1 MGLAEDFAKFLS
13 GSNRII
19 KDTLVEA
26 KEKIANMTPEEKA
39 ELKKKLD
46 KENKFLEEGMDAQ
59 KISTAIGK
67 LGSGKNK
74 NPKKEGQGLKE
85 GKGTDFGMLSVEA
98 GIDNNPK
105 PTQADRIAG
114 ATKNEKKKAKG
125 GVRTAIAKI
134 KKAKDGARTGVR
146 GTGAAKRGF
155 RKAKLSQEV
164 T

>member
-1 MGLAEDFAKFLS
+1 M
-13 GSNRII
+13 
-19 KDTLVEA
+19 
-26 KEKIANMTPEEKA
+26 ANMTDEEVLRKA
-39 ELKKKLD
+39 KKIFGKQAEQMDIKKLR
-46 KENKFLEEGMDAQ
+46 KGLEEMSTAEETKFLEEGLDAQ
-59 KISTAIGK
+59 KISTAIGE

-74 NPKKEGQGLKE
+74 NPKKEGKGLKE
-85 GKGTDFGMLSVEA
+85 GDSTDFGMLSVEA

-114 ATKNEKKKAKG
+114 ATKGEKKKAKG

-155 RKAKLSQEV
+155 RKARLS
-164 T
+164 

>member
-1 MGLAEDFAKFLS
+1 MGLAEDYAKYL
-13 GSNRII
+13 GDSNRLL
-19 KDTLVEA
+19 KNPLKEA
-26 KEKIANMTPEEKA
+26 KKVLEGASEEKIEKIKKMIEQDQNMEKGIDNVKTS
-39 ELKKKLD
+39 L
-46 KENKFLEEGMDAQ
+46 
-59 KISTAIGK
+59 AIGK

-74 NPKKEGQGLKE
+74 NPKKEGVGLKE
-85 GKGTDFGMLSVEA
+85 GDSTDFGMLSVKA

-114 ATKNEKKKAKG
+114 ATKGDKKVAKG

-155 RKAKLSQEV
+155 RKARLS
-164 T
+164 

>member
-1 MGLAEDFAKFLS
+1 MGLAEDFAKFLD
-13 GSNRII
+13 GSNRVF

-26 KEKIANMTPEEKA
+26 KEKIAEMSDEEK
-39 ELKKKLD
+39 EKLRKKLD
-46 KENKFLEEGMDAQ
+46 KETKFLEEGMDAQ

-74 NPKKEGQGLKE
+74 NPKKEGKGLKE
-85 GKGTDFGMLSVEA
+85 GDSTDFGMLSVEA

-155 RKAKLSQEV
+155 RKARLS
-164 T
+164 

>member
-1 MGLAEDFAKFLS
+1 MGLAEDYAKYL
-13 GSNRII
+13 GESNRLL
-19 KDTLVEA
+19 KNPLKEA
-26 KEKIANMTPEEKA
+26 KKVLEGASEEKIEKIKKMIEQDQENMEK
-39 ELKKKLD
+39 
-46 KENKFLEEGMDAQ
+46 
-59 KISTAIGK
+59 GK

-155 RKAKLSQEV
+155 RKARLS
-164 T
+164 

>member
-1 MGLAEDFAKFLS
+1 MGLAEEYAKYL
-13 GSNRII
+13 GESNRLL
-19 KDTLVEA
+19 KNPLKEA
-26 KEKIANMTPEEKA
+26 KKVLEGADEEKIEKI
-39 ELKKKLD
+39 KKMIEQDQD
-46 KENKFLEEGMDAQ
+46 KNQ
-59 KISTAIGK
+59 
-67 LGSGKNK
+67 
-74 NPKKEGQGLKE
+74 KKEGVGLKE
-85 GKGTDFGMLSVEA
+85 GDSTDFGMLSVEA

-155 RKAKLSQEV
+155 RKAKLS
-164 T
+164 

>member
-1 MGLAEDFAKFLS
+1 MEGVRSLKNLAAQ
-13 GSNRII
+13 I
-19 KDTLVEA
+19 KSINKDLESKDISDA
-26 KEKIANMTPEEKA
+26 EKKDLEQ
-39 ELKKKLD
+39 KKKD
-46 KENKFLEEGMDAQ
+46 IMKEQG
-59 KISTAIGK
+59 IIGK
-67 LGSGKNK
+67 TLDM
-74 NPKKEGQGLKE
+74 KEGDS
-85 GKGTDFGMLSVEA
+85 TDFGMLSVEA

-155 RKAKLSQEV
+155 RKAKLS
-164 T
+164 

>member
-1 MGLAEDFAKFLS
+1 MGLAEDYAKYL
-13 GSNRII
+13 GESNRLL
-19 KDTLVEA
+19 KNPLKEA
-26 KEKIANMTPEEKA
+26 KKVLEGASEEKIEKIKKMIEEDANMEKGIDNVKTS
-39 ELKKKLD
+39 L
-46 KENKFLEEGMDAQ
+46 
-59 KISTAIGK
+59 AIGK

-74 NPKKEGQGLKE
+74 NPKKTGEGLKE

-114 ATKNEKKKAKG
+114 ATKGEKKKAKG

-134 KKAKDGARTGVR
+134 KKAKDGSRTGVR

-155 RKAKLSQEV
+155 RKAKLS
-164 T
+164 

>member
-1 MGLAEDFAKFLS
+1 MGLAEEYAKYL
-13 GSNRII
+13 GESNRLL
-19 KDTLVEA
+19 KNPLKEA
-26 KEKIANMTPEEKA
+26 KKVLEGASEEKIEKIKKMIEEDANMEKGI
-39 ELKKKLD
+39 
-46 KENKFLEEGMDAQ
+46 ENVKTSL
-59 KISTAIGK
+59 AIGK
-67 LGSGKNK
+67 LDSGKNK

-85 GKGTDFGMLSVEA
+85 GDSTDFGMLSVKA

-114 ATKNEKKKAKG
+114 ATKGEKKKAKG

-155 RKAKLSQEV
+155 RKAKLS
-164 T
+164 

>member
-1 MGLAEDFAKFLS
+1 MGLVEDYAKYLG
-13 GSNRII
+13 GSNRLL
-19 KDTLVEA
+19 KDPLVEA
-26 KEKIANMTPEEKA
+26 KKVLDGASDEKKEKIKKMIEQDQNMEKGIDNVKTS
-39 ELKKKLD
+39 L
-46 KENKFLEEGMDAQ
+46 
-59 KISTAIGK
+59 AIGK

-85 GKGTDFGMLSVEA
+85 GDGTDFGMLSVKA

-114 ATKNEKKKAKG
+114 ATKGDKKVAKG

-134 KKAKDGARTGVR
+134 KKAKDGSRTGVR

-155 RKAKLSQEV
+155 RKARLS
-164 T
+164 

>member
-1 MGLAEDFAKFLS
+1 MGLAEEYAKYL
-13 GSNRII
+13 GESNRLL
-19 KDTLVEA
+19 KNPLKEA
-26 KEKIANMTPEEKA
+26 KKVLEGASEAKIEKIKKMIEQYQENMEKGIDNVKTS
-39 ELKKKLD
+39 L
-46 KENKFLEEGMDAQ
+46 
-59 KISTAIGK
+59 AIGK

-155 RKAKLSQEV
+155 RKAKLS
-164 T
+164 